1 MKPAPRS
8 LALVAAVDLVAVAVA
23 VVGVPVAASEIAGS
37 SHRKYKLGLLSS
49 R

>member
-1 MKPAPRS
+1 
-8 LALVAAVDLVAVAVA
+8 VAAVDLVAVVVVA
-23 VVGVPVAASEIAGS
+23 VPASEIAGS